1 MYKEAYGPDS
11 GSALIIHYT
20 FNHYKEMPKILIT
33 GASGFIGSFLVAH
46 GLELNM
52 EVWAAVRPTSSR
64 RYLSDPRIHF
74 IELDLDSDDKLKIQL
89 LDHTDFHDA
98 FDYVIHAA
106 GATKCRHA
114 ADFDRINAEGTL
126 RLALTLLETKAL
138 KDDGRFV
145 FISSLSVCGPIHEI
159 DYRSISA
166 DDTPQP
172 NTAYGRSKLLA
183 EQYLR
188 DIPDLNYVVLRPT
201 GVYGPR
207 ERDYFMMAQ
216 SIRRHIDFAAGFK
229 PQVLS
234 FIYVADLVEAAYL
247 ALTHGARG
255 SVYPLSDGHSYTS
268 RAFSD
273 LIQQELGVK
282 RVCHIVAPLCVLW
295 LVCLISGTAATLLGR
310 VSTLN
315 LDKYRIMRQRNWQC
329 DITAARRDLGYCPQ
343 WPLSRGVKAA
353 VEWYREAGWLDNK

>member
-1 MYKEAYGPDS
+1 
-11 GSALIIHYT
+11 
-20 FNHYKEMPKILIT
+20 MPKILIT
-33 GASGFIGSFLVAH
+33 GASGFIGSYLVAR

-74 IELDLDSDDKLKIQL
+74 IELDLDNDDQLKIQL
-89 LDHTDFHDA
+89 LDHTDFHEA

-106 GATKCRHA
+106 GATKCRQA
-114 ADFDRINAEGTL
+114 ADFRSINAEGTR
-126 RLALTLLETKAL
+126 RLARALLTTQAL
-138 KDDGRFV
+138 NPGGRFV
-145 FISSLSVCGPIHEI
+145 FISSLSVCGPVH
-159 DYRSISA
+159 DADFRLISEA
-166 DDTPQP
+166 DIPQP

-188 DIPDLNYVVLRPT
+188 DIPDLDYVVLRPT

-207 ERDYFMMAQ
+207 ERDYFLMAQ
-216 SIRRHIDFAAGFK
+216 SISRHTDFAVGFK

-273 LIQQELGVK
+273 LLQKELGVK
-282 RVCHIVAPLCVLW
+282 RVCHIVAPLFVLW
-295 LVCLISGTAATLLGR
+295 FVCLIAGTAASLLR
-310 VSTLN
+310 RTSTLN

-329 DITAARRDLGYCPQ
+329 DITAAQRDLGYIPQ
-343 WPLSRGVKAA
+343 WPLARGVKAA
-353 VEWYREAGWLDNK
+353 VEWYREAGWL